1 MPTEQ
6 DTEHIFLH
14 SQTITVASTTLSD
27 AVVNAD
33 IDEGSVDEPE
43 VLINEPCIGIW
54 DTSLGRQ
61 WFVRICI

>member
-1 MPTEQ
+1 M
-6 DTEHIFLH
+6 
-14 SQTITVASTTLSD
+14 ASTTLSD

-61 WFVRICI
+61 WFVRICILDDGDDT